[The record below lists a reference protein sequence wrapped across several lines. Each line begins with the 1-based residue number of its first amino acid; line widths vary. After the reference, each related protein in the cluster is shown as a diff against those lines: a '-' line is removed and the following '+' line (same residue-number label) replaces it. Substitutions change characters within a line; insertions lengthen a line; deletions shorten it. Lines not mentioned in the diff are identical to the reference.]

1 MASQSTKKLA
11 AANTEILNQTHLI
24 AVIINLLVIV
34 ILVVFKRPKSFIP
47 YLIFSFP
54 AFLCQ
59 FIIEQS
65 ARPVYV
71 EDKLSGQRKLI
82 KAGED
87 VKHEGLYEYMF
98 DTMYITWIIDVLMIV
113 LGTNKVW
120 WLYTIIPGFAIFKI
134 VGLVKGFKGSSKAE
148 KKPEEQETPQ
158 KSKRQAKREAN
169 KNKVVRNV
177 R

>member
-1 MASQSTKKLA
+1 MASQSMKKLA
-11 AANTEILNQTHLI
+11 AANTEILKQIHLL
-24 AVIINLLVIV
+24 AVIINLIV
-34 ILVVFKRPKSFIP
+34 IMVLLVFNRPKSLIP
-47 YLIFSFP
+47 YLLFSCP
-54 AFLCQ
+54 AFFCQ

-65 ARPVYV
+65 ARPVYDV
-71 EDKLSGQRKLI
+71 DRMSGQRKLL

-98 DTMYITWIIDVLMIV
+98 DTMYITWIIDILMIV

-120 WLYTIIPGFAIFKI
+120 WLYSIIPGFAIFKV
-134 VGLVKGFKGSSKAE
+134 VGLVKGLKGNKPE
-148 KKPEEQETPQ
+148 TKPEEPEAPQ
-158 KSKRQAKREAN
+158 KSKRHAKREAN